1 MSYAGIEAGG
11 TKWLCALAD
20 EDGEIVARETF
31 PTTSPGETIGRAT
44 DFLRAHEAP
53 RAVGV
58 GCFGPLDLR
67 VSSPTYGWLT
77 TTPKPG
83 WARTDVLGAFE
94 AAVDVPV
101 VIDTDVNAAAL
112 GEARRGHGRGLDTF
126 AYVTVGTGIG
136 IGAFANGALLHGLSH
151 PEAGHIR
158 IPHDRERDPFGG
170 SCPYHGDCFEGLASG
185 EALRQRHRRPAE
197 EITDPFAWELEADY
211 LALGLLAVIHTICPQ
226 RLIVGGGVTRRRS
239 LLADV
244 RSRILE
250 LVNGYT
256 DLRELTDRGAI
267 DDFLVAPALG
277 ELAGL
282 IGAIELARAS
292 TERTT

>member
-1 MSYAGIEAGG
+1 VSYAGIEAGG

-20 EDGEIVARETF
+20 DDGEIVARETF

-44 DFLRAHEAP
+44 DFLLAHEVP
-53 RAVGV
+53 RSVGV

-67 VSSPTYGWLT
+67 VSSSTYGWLT

-83 WARTDVLGAFE
+83 WAGTDVLGAFE
-94 AAVDVPV
+94 VATGVPV
-101 VIDTDVNAAAL
+101 MIDTDVNAAAL
-112 GEARRGHGRGLDTF
+112 GEACRGHGRGLETF

-136 IGAFANGALLHGLSH
+136 VGAFANGAILHGRSH

-185 EALRQRHRRPAE
+185 EALRQRHRCRAE
-197 EITDPFAWELEADY
+197 TITDPIAWELEADY
-211 LALGLLAVIHTICPQ
+211 LALGLLAVIHTLCPQ
-226 RLIVGGGVTRRRS
+226 RLIVGGGVSQRS
-239 LLADV
+239 GLLAAV
-244 RSRILE
+244 RTRILE
-250 LVNGYT
+250 LVNGYAG
-256 DLRELTDRGAI
+256 LGELTDPGAI

-277 ELAGL
+277 ELAGV
-282 IGAIELARAS
+282 IGAIELARGA
-292 TERTT
+292 TERTP